1 MPQNTRE
8 CRRNCTGQNQNGAT
22 SLEDWN
28 RQHSPT
34 HQPAT
39 QQKNHR
45 ASGPRILQPSSGGR
59 HLAHAGASGNR
70 IQKLYNSKCITEGS
84 KAHRCQWLEKPSVLR
99 HHLHQLRPAQSPK
112 PSGQKRLP
120 RSCLCGR
127 SLAAA
132 AASRLPVQTSV

>member
-8 CRRNCTGQNQNGAT
+8 CRRNCTGQNQNGANGAT
-22 SLEDWN
+22 SLEDC

-39 QQKNHR
+39 RQKNIKNHR

-70 IQKLYNSKCITEGS
+70 IQLYNSKCITEGS
-84 KAHRCQWLEKPSVLR
+84 KAHRCQWLEKPGHALNHGATR
-99 HHLHQLRPAQSPK
+99 IAELNLHQS
-112 PSGQKRLP
+112 
-120 RSCLCGR
+120 
-127 SLAAA
+127 
-132 AASRLPVQTSV
+132 ASICHEKTTRCDRVKAGAFDAGNH